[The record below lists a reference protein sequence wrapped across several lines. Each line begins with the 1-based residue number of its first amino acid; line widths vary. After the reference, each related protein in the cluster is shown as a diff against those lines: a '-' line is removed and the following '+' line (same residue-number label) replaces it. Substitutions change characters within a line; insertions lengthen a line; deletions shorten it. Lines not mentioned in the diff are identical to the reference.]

1 MPVVDP
7 SDELG
12 VGTRFGPYTLEAE
25 LGRGVAATVFRASRT
40 DGTRVALKVLDADV
54 DSVLRRRFDRES
66 DVASQLDHPYLIPI
80 VDRGLL
86 NGRRF
91 LATQL
96 ASDGTLADRL
106 EEGPVPLDELLR
118 IVHRIGGG
126 LDVLHRAGLVHRDV
140 KPANVLL
147 TSEGVALTDFGV
159 VRGQEHT
166 VLTRVGTVVG
176 TADYLAPEAIRGDEV
191 GAAAD
196 LYGLGCLTYACATGA
211 PPFAAKRS
219 IIAICRAH
227 LSEPPPD
234 PRIERPSI
242 PPPLAAAIL
251 TALAKDPVDRPGT
264 GTAYALLL
272 RAAARGAELL
282 D

>member
-1 MPVVDP
+1 MPVVR
-7 SDELG
+7 SNDELS
-12 VGTRFGPYTLEAE
+12 VGARLGPYTLEEE
-25 LGRGVAATVFRASRT
+25 LGRGATATVFRASRT
-40 DGTRVALKVLDADV
+40 DGSCVALKVLDTDV
-54 DSVLRRRFDRES
+54 DAVLRRRFERES
-66 DVASQLDHPYLIPI
+66 DIASQLDHPYLVPV
-80 VDRGLL
+80 VDSGVAD
-86 NGRRF
+86 GRRF
-91 LATQL
+91 LATRL

-106 EEGPVPLDELLR
+106 EEGPVPLDELIQ
-118 IVHRIGGG
+118 IVHRIGSG
-126 LDVLHRAGLVHRDV
+126 LDILHRAGLVHRDV

-166 VLTRVGTVVG
+166 VLTRVGTIVG
-176 TADYLAPEAIRGDEV
+176 TADYLAPEAIRGEEV

-211 PPFAAKRS
+211 PPFATKRS
-219 IIAICRAH
+219 IVAICRAH
-227 LSEPPPD
+227 LFEPPPD

-242 PPPLAAAIL
+242 PPALADAIL
-251 TALAKDPVDRPGT
+251 TALSKEPVDRPGT

>member
-1 MPVVDP
+1 MPVVR
-7 SDELG
+7 SNDELS
-12 VGTRFGPYTLEAE
+12 VGARMGPYVLEEE
-25 LGRGVAATVFRASRT
+25 LGRGATATVFRASRT
-40 DGTRVALKVLDADV
+40 DGMRVALKILDADV
-54 DSVLRRRFDRES
+54 DPVVLRRFERES
-66 DVASQLDHPYLIPI
+66 EVAARLDHPYLVPVLDHGL
-80 VDRGLL
+80 VD
-86 NGRRF
+86 GRRF
-91 LATQL
+91 LATRL
-96 ASDGTLADRL
+96 ASKGTLATRL
-106 EEGPVPLDELLR
+106 EKGSLPLGEVIQVVR
-118 IVHRIGGG
+118 QIGAG
-126 LDVLHRAGLVHRDV
+126 LDVLHRAGLIHRDV

-159 VRGQEHT
+159 VRGNEQT

-176 TADYLAPEAIRGDEV
+176 TADYLAPEAIRGEEV
-191 GAAAD
+191 GPAAD

-211 PPFAAKRS
+211 PPFADKRS

-227 LSEPPPD
+227 LSEPPSD